1 MSKQFDR
8 TESHITNS
16 LKQHPENMHSVM
28 HELHNL
34 QHHESAAAFKKDVAR
49 LNDDLHKQGLLPHL
63 QLSVDDATHKIEV
76 KKTDG
81 SPTQAS
87 PDAAPP
93 PQEAVAPPRRGQQQE
108 HTQLGP
114 HGRDHGHRGRHHGK
128 HRQHGDNQEQDQEG
142 QPEDS
147 TSPPGADKSQ
157 EGSDRTPRGRDINRD
172 GTDNG
177 AANNAK
183 DSQNLTKEDKEKY
196 LMQRLTSPDGLG
208 LTRAQAAGVIGNLEH
223 ESHLNQNYSEHRNAD
238 GRMEHNLGIAQWV
251 GKRKRE
257 LEQYA
262 GKDSQN
268 FYKQVEFLEHELKG
282 AERSALNHIKAT
294 HDTTSAALAF
304 SRWYER
310 PGSPQNS
317 SRVRY
322 ARLAY
327 EKYGNGGFDV

>member
-8 TESHITNS
+8 AEQHISNS
-16 LKQHPENMHSVM
+16 LKQHPENMRSVM

-49 LNDDLHKQGLLPHL
+49 LNDDLHKQGLLPNL
-63 QLSVDDATHKIEV
+63 QLSVNDANHKIEL

-81 SPTQAS
+81 SPTQSSQDS
-87 PDAAPP
+87 PS
-93 PQEAVAPPRRGQQQE
+93 QEAVTPPRQGQQREQA
-108 HTQLGP
+108 QPGP
-114 HGRDHGHRGRHHGK
+114 RGREHGHHGK
-128 HRQHGDNQEQDQEG
+128 RHGRHRQHNDGTGQDPDEQPDDTTS
-142 QPEDS
+142 QPS
-147 TSPPGADKSQ
+147 QDKTQ
-157 EGSDRTPRGRDINRD
+157 QGPDRTPRGRDFKPD
-172 GTDNG
+172 GTDSG

-208 LTRAQAAGVIGNLEH
+208 LTKAQAAGVIGNLEH

-282 AERSALNHIKAT
+282 SERSALNHIKAT
-294 HDTTSAALAF
+294 HDASSAALAF